1 MEQKNTLP
9 LSGLTPNDLLNLF
22 YALKDSPTKDS
33 FYTYFNDIRE
43 ELTGNHYE
51 TSPSN
56 IRRWMSKRNS
66 IKGQN
71 LSRAMAKGIFMDI
84 LGNKAA
90 QSMDSIKQFLNI
102 LYNSG
107 YDVSVYQDRIGNS
120 SLNFS
125 EASAFLEELISDV
138 VDFAFDIHTSRKSR
152 ETVSSGTL
160 LPYYFADTEFADK
173 DSILHREE
181 FIDEIVR
188 NLLPTSE
195 ESELPKRNILIYGFG
210 GHGKTSVARVLY
222 GLFRNRIPAI
232 YSSIGWIDYNESLK
246 NSILNTSG
254 VALYDEE
261 KNDPELR
268 WKKIKGLLCSEAR
281 SSKILI
287 FIDNVDQNASKCQFP
302 AKDAELQFFADCP
315 TVNLVLTSRMAAPI
329 RANSV
334 RDFPIPALDT
344 NECIDLFYYYWKPK
358 TRSSEDIKYIETL
371 IDRAHHHPL
380 VVEKM
385 ARSARCQ
392 EITEYLDEIKSVDF
406 NFYFFDGE
414 DDVSAVTEL
423 VKLFDLKTRTDRQAQ
438 IMWDFAVLP
447 QIRLSSTE
455 ANHLLNYKQSD
466 LLPLVDEGWI
476 DYKGGFILHPLIK
489 KAIHFQGT
497 APHGTLQFLIDAVE
511 ANTLFSRDDNY
522 VEINRKLSIV
532 EYVIGELDAETLTGT
547 FFFNLGMMEYTY
559 ARKRLASIDYLDTAL
574 EKFELESLD
583 NLSRIANLKYQ
594 RGYIK
599 STTQKYRSA
608 AKEDLYEALKIWN
621 VQPEREYEIDMVKDH
636 LGYVLSD
643 QPEHYE
649 EAERYL
655 RAACSSRERR
665 LEMNPSTQ
673 NQKDYATTCD
683 NLGCLLMVSDP
694 TALDTGAY
702 LEKALRIRD
711 SILNQEGGNE
721 TDVAWTAFNYGKYLF
736 YVKHDLPG
744 AERNLSRSLTL
755 RREQNRIHKGF
766 YSTNVIFT
774 DVTLAKILSYDQSR
788 MDDVSDLLNE
798 ALRLKEDLDAEH
810 LGFFND
816 EINQDIAY
824 LQQFIAQSR
833 TKQPRERTFEI
844 TGSNL

>member
-246 NSILNTSG
+246 NSILN
-254 VALYDEE
+254 
-261 KNDPELR
+261 
-268 WKKIKGLLCSEAR
+268 
-281 SSKILI
+281 
-287 FIDNVDQNASKCQFP
+287 
-302 AKDAELQFFADCP
+302 
-315 TVNLVLTSRMAAPI
+315 
-329 RANSV
+329 
-334 RDFPIPALDT
+334 
-344 NECIDLFYYYWKPK
+344 
-358 TRSSEDIKYIETL
+358 
-371 IDRAHHHPL
+371 
-380 VVEKM
+380 
-385 ARSARCQ
+385 
-392 EITEYLDEIKSVDF
+392 
-406 NFYFFDGE
+406 
-414 DDVSAVTEL
+414 
-423 VKLFDLKTRTDRQAQ
+423 
-438 IMWDFAVLP
+438 
-447 QIRLSSTE
+447 
-455 ANHLLNYKQSD
+455 
-466 LLPLVDEGWI
+466 
-476 DYKGGFILHPLIK
+476 
-489 KAIHFQGT
+489 
-497 APHGTLQFLIDAVE
+497 AVE

-574 EKFELESLD
+574 EKFELESPD

-683 NLGCLLMVSDP
+683 NLGCLL
-694 TALDTGAY
+694 
-702 LEKALRIRD
+702 I
-711 SILNQEGGNE
+711 Q
-721 TDVAWTAFNYGKYLF
+721 
-736 YVKHDLPG
+736 
-744 AERNLSRSLTL
+744 
-755 RREQNRIHKGF
+755 
-766 YSTNVIFT
+766 
-774 DVTLAKILSYDQSR
+774 
-788 MDDVSDLLNE
+788 
-798 ALRLKEDLDAEH
+798 
-810 LGFFND
+810 
-816 EINQDIAY
+816 
-824 LQQFIAQSR
+824 
-833 TKQPRERTFEI
+833 
-844 TGSNL
+844 

>member
-1 MEQKNTLP
+1 MEQKKALP
-9 LSGLTPNDLLNLF
+9 LSDLTPNDLLNLF
-22 YALKDSPTKDS
+22 YALKDSPTKDH

-56 IRRWMSKRNS
+56 IRRWMSKRNR

-84 LGNKAA
+84 LGGKAA
-90 QSMDSIKQFLNI
+90 QSMDSIKQFLKV
-102 LYNSG
+102 LYGSG
-107 YDVSVYQDRIGNS
+107 YDVSVYQERINPV
-120 SLNFS
+120 SLNVA

-138 VDFAFDIHTSRKSR
+138 VDAAFGIHTGGESH
-152 ETVSSGTL
+152 ETAVPGTL

-173 DSILHREE
+173 DSILHRER
-181 FIDEIVR
+181 FIDEIAR
-188 NLLPTSE
+188 NLLPEREGSE
-195 ESELPKRNILIYGFG
+195 MPKRNILIYGFG

-222 GLFRNRIPAI
+222 GLFRNKIPAI

-268 WKKIKGLLCSEAR
+268 WKKIKGLLCSEDR
-281 SSKILI
+281 SSKILV
-287 FIDNVDQNASKCQFP
+287 FIDNVDQNASKGQFP
-302 AKDAELQFFADCP
+302 TEDAELQFFADCT

-329 RANSV
+329 RENSV
-334 RDFPIPALDT
+334 RDFPIPVLDT
-344 NECIDLFYYYWKPK
+344 KECIDLFYYYWKPK
-358 TRSSEDIKYIETL
+358 TRRAEDIKYIEAL
-371 IDRAHHHPL
+371 IERAHHHTL

-385 ARSARCQ
+385 ARSARCK
-392 EITEYLDEIKSVDF
+392 EIAEYLEEIQSVDF
-406 NFYFFDGE
+406 NFYYFDGE

-447 QIRLSSTE
+447 QIRLSFAE

-466 LLPLVDEGWI
+466 LLPLVDEGWL

-497 APHGTLQFLIDAVE
+497 APQGTLQFLIDAVE
-511 ANTLFSRDDNY
+511 TNTLFSKDDSY
-522 VEINRKLSIV
+522 VEINRKLSIL
-532 EYVIGELDAETLTGT
+532 EYAVGELEEEALSGT

-559 ARKRLASIDYLDTAL
+559 ARKRLASIDYLNTAL
-574 EKFELESLD
+574 KKFELESPD
-583 NLSRIANLKYQ
+583 DLSRMANLKYQ

-608 AKEDLYEALKIWN
+608 AKEDLYEALKIWDAK
-621 VQPEREYEIDMVKDH
+621 PEWEYEADMAKDH

-649 EAERYL
+649 EAESYL

-665 LEMNPSTQ
+665 FNRDPSIQ

-694 TALDTGAY
+694 TAPDTGAY
-702 LEKALRIRD
+702 LEKALHIRD
-711 SILNQEGGNE
+711 SILDQIGGNE

-755 RREQNRIHKGF
+755 RREQNRICKGF

-774 DVTLAKILSYDQSR
+774 DVTLAKILSYDPSR
-788 MDDVSDLLNE
+788 IDDVSDLLKE
-798 ALRLKEDLDAEH
+798 ALQLKKDLDAEH

-816 EINQDIAY
+816 EIKQDIAY
-824 LQQFIAQSR
+824 LQQFIAQNRSDKG
-833 TKQPRERTFEI
+833 THI
-844 TGSNL
+844 